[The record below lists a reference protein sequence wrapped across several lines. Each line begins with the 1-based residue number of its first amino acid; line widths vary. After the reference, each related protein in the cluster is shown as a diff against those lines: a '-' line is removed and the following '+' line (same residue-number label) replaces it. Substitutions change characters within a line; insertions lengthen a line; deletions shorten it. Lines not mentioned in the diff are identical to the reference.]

1 MTGSASKAV
10 EIPALS
16 SAATS
21 ADSSCSNSDSR
32 WTLALPG
39 GRSLALAAG
48 RPRVMGVLNLT
59 PDSFSDGG
67 RWFDPADASRA
78 VERGL
83 AMLAEGAELLDLGA
97 ESTRPGGGVYGAG
110 AREVPAE
117 EELARLLP
125 VLEGLRGA
133 TGAPL
138 SVDTRKAAV
147 ARAAL
152 AAGADLVNDVS
163 ALADPEMGAVVAAA
177 GCPVVL
183 MHSRGELATMQREIR
198 FRDVVAEVRAELAEA
213 AARAEAA
220 GIDRGQIVIDPG
232 LGFGKTAGQNLAL
245 LAGLPE
251 LTGIAAF
258 GGAPPDLADGYLS
271 TDVPGGSPP
280 DGRREEAGLPG
291 PTAACGPGLGLPVVV
306 GASRKSFLAALSGRP
321 GGEPAPPDRRLPGSL
336 AAAARAAAGGAAV
349 LRVHDVAET
358 AAFLRV
364 WTAIGE
370 ARG

>member
-1 MTGSASKAV
+1 MTHAASKAV
-10 EIPALS
+10 ETPAPSAAAAPAAPYLS
-16 SAATS
+16 SS
-21 ADSSCSNSDSR
+21 PSR
-32 WTLALPG
+32 WTLSLPR
-39 GRSLALAAG
+39 GRSLELAAG

-78 VERGL
+78 VERGI

-97 ESTRPGGGVYGAG
+97 ESTRPGGGVYGGG
-110 AREVPAE
+110 ARLVPAE

-125 VLEGLRGA
+125 VLEGLRAA
-133 TGAPL
+133 TDAPL

-163 ALADPEMGAVVAAA
+163 ALGDPEMGAVVAAA

-213 AARAEAA
+213 VARAEAA
-220 GIDRGQIVIDPG
+220 GIARGQLLIDPG
-232 LGFGKTAGQNLAL
+232 LGFGKTVEQNLAL

-251 LTGIAAF
+251 LTGVAAI
-258 GGAPPDLADGYLS
+258 
-271 TDVPGGSPP
+271 
-280 DGRREEAGLPG
+280 G
-291 PTAACGPGLGLPVVV
+291 PALGLPVLV
-306 GASRKSFLAALSGRP
+306 GASRKSFLGAVAGP
-321 GGEPAPPDRRLPGSL
+321 PGEPAPPERRLPGSL

-358 AAFLRV
+358 ASFLRA